1 MHAAIFWDAALMP
14 VKCSMTY
21 INKEA
26 DIQISL
32 ARLILPWAGSPA
44 LRCGRNIFFAIVA
57 LLAFFLLFV
66 VGLFACAQRSPEV
79 AAGGAGSS
87 SAPRVTKSC
96 IADPVL

>member
-1 MHAAIFWDAALMP
+1 MP

-32 ARLILPWAGSPA
+32 ARLILPWAGSSA
-44 LRCGRNIFFAIVA
+44 LRCGRNIFIAIVA

-66 VGLFACAQRSPEV
+66 VGLFRMRPGV
-79 AAGGAGSS
+79 TRGSRRKRRFIFCL
-87 SAPRVTKSC
+87 RVTKSS
-96 IADPVL
+96 ISDPAL